1 MIKMMK
7 KNNKNHQKMK
17 INKNNFLYSLYFF
30 KYILLYN
37 DY

>member
-1 MIKMMK
+1 MMK

-17 INKNNFLYSLYFF
+17 INNINFLYSLYLI